1 QFHLSLQSG
10 CDSVLA
16 RMRRRYTTAQYFA
29 LVEEL
34 RQYFPTAAITTDM
47 MVGFPAE
54 TDEEAA
60 ESLAFAEKIG
70 FAKIHAFAYSP
81 RSGTPAAAMAEQVTS
96 QNKKQRIDAL
106 LRTGEALRQKFLSG
120 LVGTTQRVL
129 FEGGARQGVQ
139 CGHAENY
146 TPVSVCETEVLRGK
160 IIPVLITQVTKDG
173 CFGIVEKGLAD

>member
-1 QFHLSLQSG
+1 
-10 CDSVLA
+10 
-16 RMRRRYTTAQYFA
+16 
-29 LVEEL
+29 
-34 RQYFPTAAITTDM
+34 
-47 MVGFPAE
+47 
-54 TDEEAA
+54 
-60 ESLAFAEKIG
+60 
-70 FAKIHAFAYSP
+70 
-81 RSGTPAAAMAEQVTS
+81 

-160 IIPVLITQVTKDG
+160 IIPVLITEVTKDG
-173 CFGIVEKGLAD
+173 CFGIVEKGSAD